1 MSVTVPTT
9 TSTTVPSTTSTT
21 VPSTTSTT
29 VLSTILTTIP
39 STSVTTPSSLT
50 STDEFVLK
58 DLFNL
63 IPSET
68 GNMFQT
74 EPLVSLIPFGMS
86 SISKA
91 STSLKNLMKVLPD
104 ALSNMEISIKH
115 DIAKVNWVIS
125 NTCHKIIGEA
135 NKPESFSY
143 YTPERFNTTCNYVNK
158 VAGNI
163 LLEPDDPSFTQYYVD
178 KFTRSI
184 NAVQEISDVYFSV

>member
-29 VLSTILTTIP
+29 VLSTTLTTIP

-74 EPLVSLIPFGMS
+74 EPLVSLIPFGMF

-91 STSLKNLMKVLPD
+91 SASLK
-104 ALSNMEISIKH
+104 
-115 DIAKVNWVIS
+115 
-125 NTCHKIIGEA
+125 T
-135 NKPESFSY
+135 
-143 YTPERFNTTCNYVNK
+143 
-158 VAGNI
+158 
-163 LLEPDDPSFTQYYVD
+163 
-178 KFTRSI
+178 
-184 NAVQEISDVYFSV
+184 